1 MLCVKTKIAPSDING
16 IGLFAEEKILAGS
29 VVWKFNPAL
38 DILLPKEEVEKLTEI
53 EKEQFLKYA
62 FFDKDHKKYMLCGDD
77 GRFFNHSENPNCDE
91 SVKDLTTAIKNI
103 EIGEELTVDY
113 RVFYGDINDHSE
125 II

>member
-1 MLCVKTKIAPSDING
+1 
-16 IGLFAEEKILAGS
+16 
-29 VVWKFNPAL
+29 
-38 DILLPKEEVEKLTEI
+38 
-53 EKEQFLKYA
+53 
-62 FFDKDHKKYMLCGDD
+62 MLCGDD